1 MVGLPRHTRQEEKQM
16 LKGGFRFPVPMEVA
30 FPQGCVYVPG
40 SIAEAMDYDEKTK
53 VRTPARDKVTGKRV
67 FQCRVMDAD
76 EELGARSREVV
87 VKLLTDVQPV
97 PPVGPF
103 QPVEFEGLVVTPYV
117 DSKTN
122 RMAYSF
128 RATAIVAP
136 KTIAEV
142 RAGKAA

>member
-1 MVGLPRHTRQEEKQM
+1 M
-16 LKGGFRFPVPMEVA
+16 LKGGFRFPVPMDVV
-30 FPQGCVYVPG
+30 FPQGCVLVPG

-53 VRTPARDKVTGKRV
+53 QRTPAKDKVTGQRV
-67 FQCRVMDAD
+67 YQVRVMDAD

-87 VKLLTDVQPV
+87 VKILASVQPV

-103 QPVEFEGLVVTPYV
+103 QPVEFEDLMVTPYV

-128 RATAIVAP
+128 RATGLVAP
-136 KTIAEV
+136 KSLAET
-142 RAGKAA
+142 RAPKAA